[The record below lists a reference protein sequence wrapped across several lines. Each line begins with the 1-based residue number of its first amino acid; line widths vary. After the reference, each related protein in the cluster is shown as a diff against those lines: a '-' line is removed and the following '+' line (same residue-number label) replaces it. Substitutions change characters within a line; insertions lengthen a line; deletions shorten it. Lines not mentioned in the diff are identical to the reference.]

1 MMPATLETDHGTVTT
16 MNFSARFS
24 RDEMAAIRKSLRDEA
39 RFGSDFLGLLK
50 RVAKRLPFA
59 EDLLAAWICTRDPAT
74 PRRVRLTLLAA
85 LGYFVLPID
94 AIPDILPFI
103 GFTDDAAV
111 LAAALAAVA
120 GSITAEHRE
129 QAKAMMAKL

>member
-1 MMPATLETDHGTVTT
+1 MSDGFT
-16 MNFSARFS
+16 SRFTEE
-24 RDEMAAIRKSLRDEA
+24 EMAAIRKSLRDEA
-39 RFGSDFLGLLK
+39 RFGSEFLGRLK
-50 RVAKRLPFA
+50 RVAKRIPFA
-59 EDLLAAWICTRDPAT
+59 EDLLAAWICARDPAT

-94 AIPDILPFI
+94 ALPDIMPFL

-120 GSITAEHRE
+120 GSITVEHRE
-129 QAKAMMAKL
+129 RAKKAMAEL

>member
-1 MMPATLETDHGTVTT
+1 MSDTFH
-16 MNFSARFS
+16 SRFS
-24 RDEMAAIRKSLRDEA
+24 PEEMAEIRRSLRDEA
-39 RFGSDFLGLLK
+39 RFGSEFLGRLK
-50 RVAKRLPFA
+50 RVAKRVPFA

-85 LGYFVLPID
+85 LGYFVLPLD

-111 LAAALAAVA
+111 IAAAIAAVA
-120 GSITAEHRE
+120 GSITPEHRE
-129 QAKAMMAKL
+129 KAKRTLAEF

>member
-1 MMPATLETDHGTVTT
+1 MSDTFHSR
-16 MNFSARFS
+16 FSAE
-24 RDEMAAIRKSLRDEA
+24 EMAEIRRSLRDEA
-39 RFGSDFLGLLK
+39 RFGSEFLGRLK
-50 RVAKRLPFA
+50 RVAKRIPFA

-85 LGYFVLPID
+85 LGYFVLPLD

-111 LAAALAAVA
+111 IAAALAAVA
-120 GSITAEHRE
+120 GSITPEHRE
-129 QAKAMMAKL
+129 KAKRTLAEL